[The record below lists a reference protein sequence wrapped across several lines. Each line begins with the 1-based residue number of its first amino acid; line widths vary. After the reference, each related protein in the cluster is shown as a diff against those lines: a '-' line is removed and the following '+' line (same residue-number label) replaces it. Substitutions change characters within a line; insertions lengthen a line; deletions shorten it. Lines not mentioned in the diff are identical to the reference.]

1 MWQLVGHGQAGG
13 AVVAVAPLAVPLG
26 VAVGGLAWAYRLFRM
41 RSGAGGLTPAA
52 PAAFD
57 QRQWRHQ
64 VRSARALIAA
74 PGSLPLLSGDG
85 QVAAGATIRSVR
97 HRTGPAVVIPYERLR
112 SHQVVIGSTGTGK
125 TTLLLRLWAG
135 FMAAGLR
142 RHAAGTGRPPLL
154 VVLDCKGGA
163 SSRKVADRTRRV
175 LRDAGA
181 RSTAIWP
188 DETPLSL
195 WTLPPDRLVTTL
207 LDLIEHGTGGAAYY
221 SDVMEALVALAVCA
235 PCGPPASSADFLAR
249 LDADWLA
256 MVYGAS
262 GDGAGVATARS
273 SAKAFNDVRLR
284 FAALWRRLGGGLD
297 GCASYADADAWYCV
311 LEGTAEVAVAE
322 AQARALTDLLAFHA
336 LDGEREILLCVDEFS
351 AVSRRLPIWQLYERA
366 RSLGLAVQVSAQSW
380 EGLAGS
386 EDERNRVAAT
396 AEGGIWLLRTPR
408 PDAVVALAGT
418 QSSVDTTRRFD
429 GAGAWSDDGLS
440 RTRLAPVLDGDI
452 VRRLEVGQV
461 AYVYRGG
468 VTFLQIK
475 RLTGKQAAIGR
486 GSVATAPAGAA
497 DAADG
502 AAGWPADLTR
512 PAAAAA
518 DGVQRP
524 PRWPADTDASGEPP
538 TMPLPVI
545 GAAPRAARRSRERG
559 IRLPSDSG
567 RRRSDREI
575 RRCPTLA
582 RCSTMHSGRGVTETS
597 PGQSRV
603 ASSRAQ
609 RRHGRR
615 RSIRPA
621 RAADAAGPVGRRC
634 AGRVAAD
641 RSGDASGP
649 GGRRRPGQVR
659 RGRRRLRHSPDR
671 FRPRRGARR
680 PRPEATADPGGRHAH
695 RNGRT
700 PDGSARGGRHRVGR
714 ATPVGR
720 RLRAPVRLR
729 PPAVRLPRLTWQNR
743 RPGGLA
749 LRVAC
754 AAAVGVVAVVISGWS
769 PGLVGVLAGVLTWL
783 SRHRPARLHAAPV

>member
-1 MWQLVGHGQAGG
+1 VRRAVGGGAAWLLKNGILVAAAIAVAPVTLVAVGAAGYAWWRGWTPGRLYRAAVWCLPMAAAWLVAVVVWPVHIIGHGGRPVVAADAAGAGGGTGPGGGYPPGVGPGAAWFRLVAAPFRAWAGMWQLAGHGQAGG

-26 VAVGGLAWAYRLFRM
+26 IAVGGVAWAYRLFRM

-97 HRTGPAVVIPYERLR
+97 HRAGPAALIPYERLR

-221 SDVMEALVALAVCA
+221 SDVMEALVSLAVCA
-235 PCGPPASSADFLAR
+235 PCGPPANSADFLAR

-262 GDGAGVATARS
+262 GDGAGVATVRS
-273 SAKAFNDVRLR
+273 SAKAFNDVKLR
-284 FAALWRRLGGGLD
+284 FAALWRRLGSGLD
-297 GCASYADADAWYCV
+297 GCATYADADAWYCV

-322 AQARALTDLLAFHA
+322 AQARALTDLLAFYA

-386 EDERNRVAAT
+386 EDERSRVAAT

-408 PDAVVALAGT
+408 PDAVVAMAGT
-418 QSSVDTTRRFD
+418 QSTVDTSRRFD

-440 RTRLAPVLDGDI
+440 RTRPTPVLDGDI

-475 RLTGKQAAIGR
+475 RLTGTQAAIGPGM
-486 GSVATAPAGAA
+486 GSIFAAGLAG
-497 DAADG
+497 G
-502 AAGWPADLTR
+502 AAGQL
-512 PAAAAA
+512 
-518 DGVQRP
+518 DGVGV
-524 PRWPADTDASGEPP
+524 SGEPP
-538 TMPLPVI
+538 TIPLPVI
-545 GAAPRAARRSRERG
+545 GAAPGAGAGFTRAEG
-559 IRLPSDSG
+559 
-567 RRRSDREI
+567 
-575 RRCPTLA
+575 
-582 RCSTMHSGRGVTETS
+582 S
-597 PGQSRV
+597 P
-603 ASSRAQ
+603 
-609 RRHGRR
+609 
-615 RSIRPA
+615 
-621 RAADAAGPVGRRC
+621 
-634 AGRVAAD
+634 
-641 RSGDASGP
+641 
-649 GGRRRPGQVR
+649 
-659 RGRRRLRHSPDR
+659 
-671 FRPRRGARR
+671 
-680 PRPEATADPGGRHAH
+680 
-695 RNGRT
+695 
-700 PDGSARGGRHRVGR
+700 
-714 ATPVGR
+714 
-720 RLRAPVRLR
+720 
-729 PPAVRLPRLTWQNR
+729 
-743 RPGGLA
+743 
-749 LRVAC
+749 
-754 AAAVGVVAVVISGWS
+754 
-769 PGLVGVLAGVLTWL
+769 VLAGSSRPPWGPVPPATSGRPTLPDVSEVLDDAFGV
-783 SRHRPARLHAAPV
+783 RRD